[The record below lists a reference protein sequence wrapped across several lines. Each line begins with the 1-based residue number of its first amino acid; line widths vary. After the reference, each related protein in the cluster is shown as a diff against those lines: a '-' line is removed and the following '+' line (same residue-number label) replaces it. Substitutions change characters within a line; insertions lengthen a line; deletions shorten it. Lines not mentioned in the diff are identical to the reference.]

1 MPDGATV
8 AFPDDM
14 PKEQIRAKILE
25 KFPDAFKQPSAW
37 DTTKQVATGAGRAV
51 AGNLADAYALSDI
64 PGIGVL
70 GPGTLL
76 RLSQQVPGGAGAR
89 RAVEDFANAPT
100 PGAENYGWW
109 GAQGLEALVPPGGPL
124 TLGAKGIKA
133 GTRFALKKGAEWL
146 PSVAQKFA
154 PAAEKEAAPA
164 AAAVAATAP
173 KPRLRLKASG
183 DVKEITPEGNERTVR
198 QWTKR
203 QMEKRALRAQGQP
216 TSSTAPPTATDVH
229 ADYQKV
235 IDALGHD
242 AAHRLGRHLLHTAG
256 VPPIVSHALM
266 THVGRRLADLPLTAG
281 GLGAART
288 MGSEIENERNRQI
301 DQTQSV
307 PQTNR

>member
-1 MPDGATV
+1 
-8 AFPDDM
+8 
-14 PKEQIRAKILE
+14 
-25 KFPDAFKQPSAW
+25 
-37 DTTKQVATGAGRAV
+37 
-51 AGNLADAYALSDI
+51 
-64 PGIGVL
+64 
-70 GPGTLL
+70 
-76 RLSQQVPGGAGAR
+76 
-89 RAVEDFANAPT
+89 VEDFANAPT

-109 GAQGLEALVPPGGPL
+109 GAAGLEALPIGGPL
-124 TLGAKGIKA
+124 ALGAKGAKA
-133 GTRFALKKGAEWL
+133 GGRYLLRKAIERGI
-146 PSVAQKFA
+146 V
-154 PAAEKEAAPA
+154 PAAGKEAAPVA
-164 AAAVAATAP
+164 AEVAATAP

-216 TSSTAPPTATDVH
+216 TSSTAPPTATDVQ